1 MRQGGSLGP
10 EPSLG
15 QQIALLNSTLRAIEV
30 RLALGRP
37 PEDGFEEFTQTL
49 DDLRTR
55 LWALLSTTNN
65 DYRGFQDRFRIRRAT
80 ELCRGLSMDLRNGS
94 VSGRHPE
101 LPPLQAATAA
111 LEQSIKHARSQ
122 VL

>member
-1 MRQGGSLGP
+1 LGP

-37 PEDGFEEFTQTL
+37 PEDGFEEFTQLL
-49 DDLRTR
+49 DDLRNR

-65 DYRGFQDRFRIRRAT
+65 DYRSFQERFRIRRAT
-80 ELCRGLSMDLRNGS
+80 ELCRGLSLDLRNGS

-101 LPPLQAATAA
+101 LPELQAATVA
-111 LEQSIKHARSQ
+111 LEHSIERTRSQ
-122 VL
+122 LS